1 MGVFNPKMLD
11 ASIRDVVSSLSND
24 RKTDVLL
31 YALQHLPAGPSSRT
45 IVENAVQ
52 SCLHIPSV
60 YPQKVIQARLL
71 RAKSRFSAGL
81 RGAAHQDLQAIL
93 LMDPTHAE
101 ARALMP
107 QAGSTRSEKSLSLPH
122 GQPRFSP
129 ELWREIASYLPRKD
143 LRTLLFV
150 PHALSTIASELLFRD
165 LHLQFGTSHYYAVNK
180 SDEYSSDIDIWHA
193 QRSAD
198 ILARLVSDQK
208 YASMVRVLHIS
219 APHQSTNIL
228 TTFQI
233 GILANVFPK
242 LINLKSFGCTMGN
255 EAMSSV
261 LRILEKTHPRLPEIN
276 LKSTSDEPPVL
287 PRLSNFN
294 SFAYTTRRFPQGF
307 ITSLPDLF
315 ITLRSLNLEIQDGV
329 IPAGIIAASNLTT
342 LDLAGSF
349 EDTAVFSE
357 ILMHGNRLEVL
368 RLRGKL
374 GRTCTPSIAFR
385 GRTAPLPCL
394 REFVFS
400 LTSVSRDFEDSD
412 LFGAITDFVRK
423 HPALK
428 ALKLLIYPDVHHV
441 GYDASVWGVLP
452 TLTELRLLHI
462 VIPQDLSPALS
473 TWLIPRTVKYLSLST
488 SSIRNIGSMVPLWPG
503 LPKGIKYLALS
514 SSSPA
519 DTADVLHDSPLP
531 DLRLLKL
538 SSKLYTVVRAGNDV
552 ILEEWPRR
560 RMLFYLGDWLERLEC
575 DDLPLSSF

>member
-1 MGVFNPKMLD
+1 MKPCRLCSESWKRRTRD
-11 ASIRDVVSSLSND
+11 YQRSISSSSPFLSSLSF
-24 RKTDVLL
+24 L
-31 YALQHLPAGPSSRT
+31 
-45 IVENAVQ
+45 
-52 SCLHIPSV
+52 
-60 YPQKVIQARLL
+60 
-71 RAKSRFSAGL
+71 
-81 RGAAHQDLQAIL
+81 IL
-93 LMDPTHAE
+93 C
-101 ARALMP
+101 
-107 QAGSTRSEKSLSLPH
+107 TR
-122 GQPRFSP
+122 
-129 ELWREIASYLPRKD
+129 
-143 LRTLLFV
+143 
-150 PHALSTIASELLFRD
+150 
-165 LHLQFGTSHYYAVNK
+165 
-180 SDEYSSDIDIWHA
+180 
-193 QRSAD
+193 
-198 ILARLVSDQK
+198 
-208 YASMVRVLHIS
+208 
-219 APHQSTNIL
+219 
-228 TTFQI
+228 
-233 GILANVFPK
+233 
-242 LINLKSFGCTMGN
+242 
-255 EAMSSV
+255 
-261 LRILEKTHPRLPEIN
+261 
-276 LKSTSDEPPVL
+276 STSDEPPVL

-349 EDTAVFSE
+349 EDTVVFSE

-488 SSIRNIGSMVPLWPG
+488 SSIRNIGSMVV
-503 LPKGIKYLALS
+503 S
-514 SSSPA
+514 SRPSSELI
-519 DTADVLHDSPLP
+519 VP
-531 DLRLLKL
+531 DLAGHSHYGRVCRKA
-538 SSKLYTVVRAGNDV
+538 SS
-552 ILEEWPRR
+552 I
-560 RMLFYLGDWLERLEC
+560 
-575 DDLPLSSF
+575 